1 MKTRLI
7 VTLKSGLEK
16 QHAVDWDELT
26 TLTLFAWNAEAL
38 AKADKNVIAVGPLA
52 VYNPKEV
59 AGITLL
65 GYADEVQGAKRIG
78 FTLPSER

>member
-16 QHAVDWDELT
+16 QHAVDWGELE
-26 TLTLFAWNAEAL
+26 TLALFAWDAEAL
-38 AKADKNVIAVGPLA
+38 AKADKNIIAVGPLA

-65 GYADEVQGAKRIG
+65 DYADEVQAARRIG
-78 FTLPSER
+78 FAPPGES